1 MAGTT
6 TPNALC
12 ANGAQYQTNFNQY
25 VTQCRDTADTRLA
38 DQFFS
43 NSKAQYKS
51 IFETLRAQSTD
62 FLLTGDNIMTVSSLS
77 GNSGATVN
85 SRLDELTKKKDII
98 TADIRKY
105 RSLAEAA
112 DKTFLDDIMH
122 GPPKKEL
129 APSLQ
134 DASLLLFCVGW
145 LFITLT
151 LVAVRWGSYR
161 NGGGGWKNGLFTLAV
176 MLLVTM
182 CLYALLKQVA

>member
-1 MAGTT
+1 MAANT

-25 VTQCRDTADTRLA
+25 VTQCRNAADTRLA

-43 NSKAQYKS
+43 NSKAKYKT
-51 IFETLRAQSTD
+51 IFETLRAQTTD
-62 FLLTGDNIMTVSSLS
+62 FLLTGDNLMAVSSLS
-77 GNSGATVN
+77 GNSNTSVN
-85 SRLDELTKKKDII
+85 SRLNELSKKKDLL

-105 RSLAEAA
+105 RGLAEAA

-134 DASLLLFCVGW
+134 DASLLLFSVGW
-145 LFITLT
+145 LFIAIT
-151 LVAVRWGSYR
+151 LVAVRWGSP
-161 NGGGGWKNGLFTLAV
+161 GGGWKNGLFALAI

-182 CLYALLKQVA
+182 CVYALLKQVA